1 MLPPLSPLTVQV
13 PALLFWPLANS
24 FNMASLLPYLALS
37 LALSP
42 SLALAQN
49 TTAIPL
55 PAPDGPYA
63 SSITV
68 QVLTDTSRANPF
80 NGSSPYRQLLVS
92 YYEPYL
98 KADCASIGEMDYMT
112 PAVAE
117 WFNEAD
123 LPVSGMTTFSQLQL
137 SGICL
142 EPPSS
147 NASAQ
152 ALPLLLWTGGFYT
165 SRLQYGAIA
174 QAISSWGYRVVTI
187 DHPYD
192 ASIVEFPDGTV
203 ILSAYASDIP
213 TDATSAYLQGIR
225 VEDIAFVTSIF
236 SPDPAEV
243 IGLYG
248 HSLGA
253 SSEAEVLQAD
263 ATGKY
268 IAAAN
273 LDGKLQ
279 PPTGPDGLGITE
291 PEEAQAKAYMFFAR
305 DNHTIA
311 SDATWTAF
319 WNTTDLLTPT
329 DPRVM
334 VEIPGTIHNS
344 FTDLPFVIDVSG
356 VRSVNES
363 YFTTLI
369 DTKYGPRELYDITS
383 YAREFFDWQ
392 LKGVETHPLLDEA
405 SDDFPDVLF
414 IKREGY

>member
-1 MLPPLSPLTVQV
+1 MK
-13 PALLFWPLANS
+13 
-24 FNMASLLPYLALS
+24 SLLPYLALC
-37 LALSP
+37 LAFNP
-42 SLALAQN
+42 SILAQN

-55 PAPDGPYA
+55 PTPEGPYA

-68 QVLTDTSRANPF
+68 QELTDTSRANPF
-80 NGSSPYRQLLVS
+80 NGTSPYRQVLVS

-98 KADCASIGEMDYMT
+98 KADCASIGEIDYMT

-117 WFNEAD
+117 WFNEND
-123 LPVSGMTTFSQLQL
+123 LPSPDLTTFSQLKF

-142 EPPSS
+142 EAPA
-147 NASAQ
+147 NASDT
-152 ALPLLLWTGGFYT
+152 PLLIWTGGFYT

-203 ILSAYASDIP
+203 ILSAYSSGAP
-213 TDATSAYLQGIR
+213 TDETSAYLQSIR
-225 VEDIAFVTSIF
+225 VEDIAFVTSVF
-236 SPDPAEV
+236 SPDASEV
-243 IGLYG
+243 VGLYG

-253 SSEAEVLQAD
+253 SSETAVLQAD
-263 ATGKY
+263 TTGKY
-268 IAAAN
+268 IAGVN

-279 PPTGPDGLGITE
+279 PPVGPTGLGS
-291 PEEAQAKAYMFFAR
+291 PEQAKAYMFFAH

-311 SDATWTAF
+311 SDPSWTAF
-319 WNTTDLLTPT
+319 WNTTNLLTPN
-329 DPRVM
+329 DPRIS
-334 VEIPGTIHNS
+334 VEIPKTIHNS

-363 YFTTLI
+363 YYETLI
-369 DTKYGPRELYDITS
+369 DTIYGPRELHDITS
-383 YAREFFDWQ
+383 YVREFFDWQ

-405 SDDFPDVLF
+405 SEDFPDVLF
-414 IKREGY
+414 IRRAGY